1 MKNNRKMLINILVL
15 AVLACLVLAGCG
27 SPTSVQAE
35 PIGLEA
41 AKAVALE
48 DAGLSA
54 SAVSFTTTGLDRQG
68 DTEYYA
74 IDFTSGDSSYQ
85 YDIDAISGR
94 VIECRINQGTSL
106 AAQPQATQTPQT
118 AQTAQTS
125 PAPGTQSSQTPSAQ
139 TQSSGELIGEEAA
152 RDAALEHAGLTESQ
166 VTFLKTKL
174 DREDGRQVYEVEFY
188 TQDYKEY
195 DYEIDA
201 LTGEVRSFDYDVE
214 TYFQTSGNSGTGTE
228 LTAEEAKALAL
239 SQVPGA
245 TESDIIEFKTDRD
258 DGRIEYEGE
267 ILYSGMKY
275 EFEIDGYSGA
285 IRSWEVEKAHHW

>member
-1 MKNNRKMLINILVL
+1 MKNNKKRIINILVVT
-15 AVLACLVLAGCG
+15 VLACLILAGCG
-27 SPTSVQAE
+27 SPTSVKAQ

-54 SAVSFTTTGLDRQG
+54 SAVSFSTTGLDRQG

-74 IDFTSGDSSYQ
+74 IDFTSGDSSYE

-94 VIECRINQGTSL
+94 VIECRVSQGTVA
-106 AAQPQATQTPQT
+106 AAQPQASAQPQT
-118 AQTAQTS
+118 TA
-125 PAPGTQSSQTPSAQ
+125 APSNSQTGTKTSQ
-139 TQSSGELIGEEAA
+139 TGTQSSGELIGEQAA
-152 RDAALEHAGLTESQ
+152 RDAALKHAGLSDSQ

-201 LTGEVRSFDYDVE
+201 LTGEVRSYDYDVE

-285 IRSWEVEKAHHW
+285 IRSWEVESYSHHW

>member
-1 MKNNRKMLINILVL
+1 MKNNKKRIINILVV
-15 AVLACLVLAGCG
+15 AVLACLILAGCG
-27 SPTSVQAE
+27 SPTSVKAQ

-54 SAVSFTTTGLDRQG
+54 SQVSFSTTGLDRQG

-74 IDFTSGDSSYQ
+74 IDFTSGDSSYE

-94 VIECRINQGTSL
+94 VIECRISQGTVS
-106 AAQPQATQTPQT
+106 AAQPQASAQPQT
-118 AQTAQTS
+118 TS
-125 PAPGTQSSQTPSAQ
+125 APGSSQSSQTG
-139 TQSSGELIGEEAA
+139 TQSSGELIGEQAA
-152 RDAALEHAGLTESQ
+152 RDAALEHAGLSDSQ

-201 LTGEVRSFDYDVE
+201 LTGEVRSYDYDVE

-239 SQVPGA
+239 AQVPGA

-275 EFEIDGYSGA
+275 EFEIDAYSGT
-285 IRSWEVEKAHHW
+285 IRSWEAEKAGLW

>member
-1 MKNNRKMLINILVL
+1 MKNNKKRIINILVVT
-15 AVLACLVLAGCG
+15 VLACLILAGCG
-27 SPTSVQAE
+27 SPTSVKAQ

-54 SAVSFTTTGLDRQG
+54 SAVSFSTTGLDRQG

-74 IDFTSGDSSYQ
+74 IDFTSGDSSYE

-94 VIECRINQGTSL
+94 VIECRISQGTVS
-106 AAQPQATQTPQT
+106 AAQPQTT
-118 AQTAQTS
+118 A
-125 PAPGTQSSQTPSAQ
+125 APSNSQTG
-139 TQSSGELIGEEAA
+139 TQSSGELIGEQAA
-152 RDAALEHAGLTESQ
+152 RDAALKHAGLSDSQ

-201 LTGEVRSFDYDVE
+201 LTGEVRSYDYDVE

-285 IRSWEVEKAHHW
+285 IRSWEVESYSHHW

>member
-174 DREDGRQVYEVEFY
+174 DREDGRQVYEVEVY

-201 LTGEVRSFDYDVE
+201 LTGEVYSYDYDAE
-214 TYFQTSGNSGTGTE
+214 TYFQSSGSGSE
-228 LTAEEAKALAL
+228 ITAEEAKTLALA
-239 SQVPGA
+239 QVPGA
-245 TESDIIEFKTDRD
+245 AESDIIEFETDRD

-285 IRSWEVEKAHHW
+285 IRSWEAEKASRW

>member
-1 MKNNRKMLINILVL
+1 MKNNKKRIINILVV
-15 AVLACLVLAGCG
+15 AVLACLILAGCG
-27 SPTSVQAE
+27 SPTSVKAQ

-41 AKAVALE
+41 AKAVALD

-94 VIECRINQGTSL
+94 VIECRISQGTVS
-106 AAQPQATQTPQT
+106 AAQPQASAQPQT
-118 AQTAQTS
+118 TS
-125 PAPGTQSSQTPSAQ
+125 APGSTQSSQSSSVQ
-139 TQSSGELIGEEAA
+139 TQSSGELIGEQAA
-152 RDAALEHAGLTESQ
+152 RDAALEHAGLSDSQ

-188 TQDYKEY
+188 TEDYKEY

-201 LTGEVRSFDYDVE
+201 LTGEVYSYDYDAE
-214 TYFQTSGNSGTGTE
+214 TYFQSSGSDSE
-228 LTAEEAKALAL
+228 ITAEEAKALAL
-239 SQVPGA
+239 AQVPGA

-285 IRSWEVEKAHHW
+285 IRSWEVETARR

>member
-1 MKNNRKMLINILVL
+1 MKNNKKRIINILVVT
-15 AVLACLVLAGCG
+15 VLACLILAGCG
-27 SPTSVQAE
+27 SPTSVKAQ

-54 SAVSFTTTGLDRQG
+54 SAVSFSTTGLDRQG

-106 AAQPQATQTPQT
+106 AAQPQATQT
-118 AQTAQTS
+118 
-125 PAPGTQSSQTPSAQ
+125 
-139 TQSSGELIGEEAA
+139 QSSGELIGEKAA

-174 DREDGRQVYEVEFY
+174 DREDGRQIYEVEFY

-201 LTGEVRSFDYDVE
+201 LTGEVYSYDYDVE
-214 TYFQTSGNSGTGTE
+214 TYFQSSGSGSE
-228 LTAEEAKALAL
+228 ITAEEAKALAL
-239 SQVPGA
+239 AQVPGA

-285 IRSWEVEKAHHW
+285 IRSWEVESYSHHW

>member
-15 AVLACLVLAGCG
+15 AVLACFVLAGCG
-27 SPTSVQAE
+27 SPTSVQAQ

-94 VIECRINQGTSL
+94 VIECRISEGTAL
-106 AAQPQATQTPQT
+106 AAQTTAQPQT
-118 AQTAQTS
+118 TS
-125 PAPGTQSSQTPSAQ
+125 APAAQSSSAQ
-139 TQSSGELIGEEAA
+139 TQSSGELIGEQAA

-174 DREDGRQVYEVEFY
+174 DREDGRQVYEVELY

-201 LTGEVRSFDYDVE
+201 LTGEVYSYDYDVE
-214 TYFQTSGNSGTGTE
+214 TYFQSSGSGSKI
-228 LTAEEAKALAL
+228 TAEEAKALAL
-239 SQVPGA
+239 AQVPGA
-245 TESDIIEFKTDRD
+245 AESDIIEFKTDRD

-267 ILYSGMKY
+267 IIYSGMKY
-275 EFEIDGYSGA
+275 EFEIDAYSGA

>member
-15 AVLACLVLAGCG
+15 AVLACFVLAGCG

-94 VIECRINQGTSL
+94 VIECRISQGTVA
-106 AAQPQATQTPQT
+106 AAQPQTT
-118 AQTAQTS
+118 A
-125 PAPGTQSSQTPSAQ
+125 APSNSQTGTKTSQ
-139 TQSSGELIGEEAA
+139 TGTQSSGELIGEQAA
-152 RDAALEHAGLTESQ
+152 RDAALKHAGLSDSQ

-201 LTGEVRSFDYDVE
+201 LTGEVRSYDYDVE

-267 ILYSGMKY
+267 IVYSGMKY

-285 IRSWEVEKAHHW
+285 IRSWEVEKASRW

>member
-1 MKNNRKMLINILVL
+1 MKNNKKRIINILVV
-15 AVLACLVLAGCG
+15 AVLACLILAGCG
-27 SPTSVQAE
+27 SPTSVKAQ

-54 SAVSFTTTGLDRQG
+54 SAVSFSTTGLDRQG

-94 VIECRINQGTSL
+94 VIECRISQGTAS
-106 AAQPQATQTPQT
+106 AAM
-118 AQTAQTS
+118 AQSNAQTS
-125 PAPGTQSSQTPSAQ
+125 QTQATAAPGSTQSSQTG
-139 TQSSGELIGEEAA
+139 TQSSGELIGEQAA
-152 RDAALEHAGLTESQ
+152 RDAALEHAGLSDSQ

-201 LTGEVRSFDYDVE
+201 LTGEVRSYDYDAE

-239 SQVPGA
+239 AQVPGA
-245 TESDIIEFKTDRD
+245 TESDIIKFETDRD

-275 EFEIDGYSGA
+275 EFEIDAYSGS
-285 IRSWEVEKAHHW
+285 IRSWEAEKDKVE

>member
-1 MKNNRKMLINILVL
+1 MKNKRTIFVL
-15 AVLACLVLAGCG
+15 AALACLILAGCG

-74 IDFTSGDSSYQ
+74 IDLTSGDSSYQ

-94 VIECRINQGTSL
+94 VIECRISQGTAS
-106 AAQPQATQTPQT
+106 AAMAQSNAQASQTQAASSSGT
-118 AQTAQTS
+118 
-125 PAPGTQSSQTPSAQ
+125 TQSSSVQ
-139 TQSSGELIGEEAA
+139 TQSSGELIGEQAA

-174 DREDGRQVYEVEFY
+174 DREDGRQIYEVEFY
-188 TQDYKEY
+188 TEDYKEY

-201 LTGEVRSFDYDVE
+201 LTGEVYSYDYDVE
-214 TYFQTSGNSGTGTE
+214 TYFQSSGSGSE
-228 LTAEEAKALAL
+228 ITAEEAKALAL
-239 SQVPGA
+239 AQVPGA
-245 TESDIIEFKTDRD
+245 TESDIIKFETDRD

-275 EFEIDGYSGA
+275 EFEIDAYSGT
-285 IRSWEVEKAHHW
+285 IRSWEAEPVRQ

>member
-1 MKNNRKMLINILVL
+1 MKNNKKRIINILVVT
-15 AVLACLVLAGCG
+15 VLACLILAGCG
-27 SPTSVQAE
+27 SPTSVKAQ

-54 SAVSFTTTGLDRQG
+54 SAVSFSTTGLDRQG

-74 IDFTSGDSSYQ
+74 IDFTSGDSSYE

-94 VIECRINQGTSL
+94 VIECRISQGTVA
-106 AAQPQATQTPQT
+106 AAQPQTT
-118 AQTAQTS
+118 A
-125 PAPGTQSSQTPSAQ
+125 APSNSQTGTKTSQ
-139 TQSSGELIGEEAA
+139 TGTQSSGELIGEQAA
-152 RDAALEHAGLTESQ
+152 RDAALKHAGLSDSQ

-201 LTGEVRSFDYDVE
+201 LTGEVYSYDYDVE
-214 TYFQTSGNSGTGTE
+214 TYFQSSGSGSE
-228 LTAEEAKALAL
+228 ITAEEAKALAL
-239 SQVPGA
+239 AQVPGA

-285 IRSWEVEKAHHW
+285 IRSWEVESYSHHW

>member
-15 AVLACLVLAGCG
+15 AVLACFVLAGCG
-27 SPTSVQAE
+27 SPTSVQAQ

-152 RDAALEHAGLTESQ
+152 KTAALEHAGLSDSQ

-174 DREDGRQVYEVEFY
+174 DREDGRQIYEVEFY

-201 LTGEVRSFDYDVE
+201 LTGEVYSYDYDVE
-214 TYFQTSGNSGTGTE
+214 TYFQSSGSGSE
-228 LTAEEAKALAL
+228 ITAEEAKALAL
-239 SQVPGA
+239 AQVPGA
-245 TESDIIEFKTDRD
+245 AESDIIKFETDRD

-275 EFEIDGYSGA
+275 EFEIDAYSGT
-285 IRSWEVEKAHHW
+285 IRSWEAEKAGLW

>member
-1 MKNNRKMLINILVL
+1 MKNNKKRIINILVV
-15 AVLACLVLAGCG
+15 AVLACLILAGCG
-27 SPTSVQAE
+27 APTSVKAQ

-54 SAVSFTTTGLDRQG
+54 SAVSFSTTGLDRQG

-74 IDFTSGDSSYQ
+74 IDFTSGDSSYE

-94 VIECRINQGTSL
+94 VIECRISQGTVS
-106 AAQPQATQTPQT
+106 AAQPQASAQPQT
-118 AQTAQTS
+118 TS
-125 PAPGTQSSQTPSAQ
+125 APGSSQSSQTG
-139 TQSSGELIGEEAA
+139 TQSSGELIGEQAA
-152 RDAALEHAGLTESQ
+152 RDAALEHAGLSDSQ

-201 LTGEVRSFDYDVE
+201 LTGEVRSYDYDVE
-214 TYFQTSGNSGTGTE
+214 TYFQTSGNSETGTE

-239 SQVPGA
+239 AQVPGA

-275 EFEIDGYSGA
+275 EFEIDAYSGT
-285 IRSWEVEKAHHW
+285 IRSWEAEKAGLW

>member
-15 AVLACLVLAGCG
+15 AVLACLGLAGCG

-139 TQSSGELIGEEAA
+139 TQSSGELIGEQAA

-201 LTGEVRSFDYDVE
+201 LTGEVYSYDYDVE
-214 TYFQTSGNSGTGTE
+214 TYFQSSGSGSE
-228 LTAEEAKALAL
+228 ITAEEAKALAL
-239 SQVPGA
+239 AQVPGA
-245 TESDIIEFKTDRD
+245 AESDIIEFKTDRD

-267 ILYSGMKY
+267 IIYSGMKY
-275 EFEIDGYSGA
+275 EFEIDGYSGT

>member
-1 MKNNRKMLINILVL
+1 MKNNKKRIINILVV
-15 AVLACLVLAGCG
+15 AVLACLILAGCG
-27 SPTSVQAE
+27 SPTSVKAQ

-54 SAVSFTTTGLDRQG
+54 SAVSFSTTGLDRQG

-74 IDFTSGDSSYQ
+74 IDFTSGDSSYE

-94 VIECRINQGTSL
+94 VIECRISQGTVS
-106 AAQPQATQTPQT
+106 AAQPQASAQPQT
-118 AQTAQTS
+118 TS
-125 PAPGTQSSQTPSAQ
+125 APGSSQSSQTG
-139 TQSSGELIGEEAA
+139 TQSSGELIGEQAA
-152 RDAALEHAGLTESQ
+152 RDAALEHAGLSDSQ

-201 LTGEVRSFDYDVE
+201 LTGEVYSYDYDAE
-214 TYFQTSGNSGTGTE
+214 TYFQSSGSDSE
-228 LTAEEAKALAL
+228 ITAEEAKALAL
-239 SQVPGA
+239 AQVPGA

-285 IRSWEVEKAHHW
+285 IRSWEVESYTHHW

>member
-1 MKNNRKMLINILVL
+1 MKNNKKRIINILVV
-15 AVLACLVLAGCG
+15 AVLACLILAGCG
-27 SPTSVQAE
+27 SPTSVKAQ

-54 SAVSFTTTGLDRQG
+54 SAVSFSTTGLDRQG

-74 IDFTSGDSSYQ
+74 IDFTSGDSSYE

-94 VIECRINQGTSL
+94 VIECRISQGTVS
-106 AAQPQATQTPQT
+106 AAQPQT
-118 AQTAQTS
+118 TS
-125 PAPGTQSSQTPSAQ
+125 APGSSQSSQTG
-139 TQSSGELIGEEAA
+139 TQSSGELIGEQAA
-152 RDAALEHAGLTESQ
+152 RDAALEHAGLSDSQ

-201 LTGEVRSFDYDVE
+201 LTGEVRSYDYDVE
-214 TYFQTSGNSGTGTE
+214 TYFQTSGYSGTGTE

-239 SQVPGA
+239 AQVPGA

-285 IRSWEVEKAHHW
+285 IRSWEVETARR

>member
-1 MKNNRKMLINILVL
+1 MKNNKKRIINILVV
-15 AVLACLVLAGCG
+15 AVLACLILAGCG
-27 SPTSVQAE
+27 SPTSVKAQ

-54 SAVSFTTTGLDRQG
+54 SAVSFSTTGLDRQG

-94 VIECRINQGTSL
+94 VIECRISQGTAS
-106 AAQPQATQTPQT
+106 AAM
-118 AQTAQTS
+118 AQSNAQTS
-125 PAPGTQSSQTPSAQ
+125 QTQATAAPGSSQSSQTG
-139 TQSSGELIGEEAA
+139 TQSSGELIGEQAA
-152 RDAALEHAGLTESQ
+152 RDAALEHAGLSDSQ

-188 TQDYKEY
+188 TEDYKEY

-201 LTGEVRSFDYDVE
+201 LTGEVYSYDYDAE
-214 TYFQTSGNSGTGTE
+214 TYFQSSGSDSE
-228 LTAEEAKALAL
+228 ITAEEAKTLALA
-239 SQVPGA
+239 QVPGA

-285 IRSWEVEKAHHW
+285 IRSWEVETARR

>member
-1 MKNNRKMLINILVL
+1 MKNNKKRIINILVV
-15 AVLACLVLAGCG
+15 AVLACLILAGCG
-27 SPTSVQAE
+27 SPTSVKAQ

-54 SAVSFTTTGLDRQG
+54 SAVSFSTTGLDRQG

-74 IDFTSGDSSYQ
+74 IDFTSGDSSYE

-94 VIECRINQGTSL
+94 VIECRISQGTVS
-106 AAQPQATQTPQT
+106 AAQPQASAQPQT
-118 AQTAQTS
+118 TS
-125 PAPGTQSSQTPSAQ
+125 APGSSQSSQTG
-139 TQSSGELIGEEAA
+139 TQSSGELIGEQAA
-152 RDAALEHAGLTESQ
+152 RDAALEHAGLSDSQ

-188 TQDYKEY
+188 TEDYKEY

-201 LTGEVRSFDYDVE
+201 LTGEVYSYDYDAE
-214 TYFQTSGNSGTGTE
+214 TYFQSSGSDSE
-228 LTAEEAKALAL
+228 ITAEEAKTLALA
-239 SQVPGA
+239 QVPGA
-245 TESDIIEFKTDRD
+245 TESDIIEFKTDRE

-285 IRSWEVEKAHHW
+285 IRSWEVETARR

>member
-1 MKNNRKMLINILVL
+1 MKNKMKIFVL
-15 AVLACLVLAGCG
+15 AALACLILAGCG

-54 SAVSFTTTGLDRQG
+54 SAVSFSTTGLDRQG

-74 IDFTSGDSSYQ
+74 IDFTSGDSSYE

-94 VIECRINQGTSL
+94 VIECRISQGTVS
-106 AAQPQATQTPQT
+106 AAQPQASAQPQT
-118 AQTAQTS
+118 TS
-125 PAPGTQSSQTPSAQ
+125 APGSSQSSQTG
-139 TQSSGELIGEEAA
+139 TQSSGELIGEQAA
-152 RDAALEHAGLTESQ
+152 RDAALEHAGLSDSQ

-201 LTGEVRSFDYDVE
+201 LTGEVRSYDYDVE

-228 LTAEEAKALAL
+228 LTAE
-239 SQVPGA
+239 VPGA

-258 DGRIEYEGE
+258 DGRI
-267 ILYSGMKY
+267 
-275 EFEIDGYSGA
+275 
-285 IRSWEVEKAHHW
+285 

>member
-1 MKNNRKMLINILVL
+1 MKNNKKRIINILVV
-15 AVLACLVLAGCG
+15 AVLACLILAGCG
-27 SPTSVQAE
+27 SPTSVKAQ

-41 AKAVALE
+41 AKAVALD

-94 VIECRINQGTSL
+94 VIECRISQGTAS
-106 AAQPQATQTPQT
+106 AAM
-118 AQTAQTS
+118 AQSNAQTS
-125 PAPGTQSSQTPSAQ
+125 QTQTAAAPGSTQSSQSSSVQ
-139 TQSSGELIGEEAA
+139 TQSSGELIGEQAA
-152 RDAALEHAGLTESQ
+152 RDAALEHAGLSDSQ

-188 TQDYKEY
+188 TEDYKEY

-201 LTGEVRSFDYDVE
+201 LIGEVYSYDYDAE
-214 TYFQTSGNSGTGTE
+214 TYFQSSGSDSE
-228 LTAEEAKALAL
+228 ITAEEAKALAL
-239 SQVPGA
+239 AQVPGA

-285 IRSWEVEKAHHW
+285 IRSWEVETARR

>member
-1 MKNNRKMLINILVL
+1 MKNKMKIFVL

-27 SPTSVQAE
+27 SPTSVQAQ

-54 SAVSFTTTGLDRQG
+54 SQVSFTTTGLDRQG

-74 IDFTSGDSSYQ
+74 IDFTSGDSSYE

-94 VIECRINQGTSL
+94 VIECRVSQGTVA
-106 AAQPQATQTPQT
+106 AAQPQASAQPQT
-118 AQTAQTS
+118 TA
-125 PAPGTQSSQTPSAQ
+125 APGNSQTGI
-139 TQSSGELIGEEAA
+139 QSSGELIGEQAA
-152 RDAALEHAGLTESQ
+152 RDAALEHAGLSDSQ

-201 LTGEVRSFDYDVE
+201 LTGEIRSYDYDVE

-239 SQVPGA
+239 AQVPGA
-245 TESDIIEFKTDRD
+245 AESDIIEFKTDRD

-285 IRSWEVEKAHHW
+285 IRSWEAEAVRR

>member
-1 MKNNRKMLINILVL
+1 MKNNKKRIINILVVT
-15 AVLACLVLAGCG
+15 VLACLILAGCG
-27 SPTSVQAE
+27 SPTSVKAQ

-54 SAVSFTTTGLDRQG
+54 SAVSFSTTGLDRQG

-74 IDFTSGDSSYQ
+74 IDFTSGDSSYE

-94 VIECRINQGTSL
+94 VIECRISQGTVA
-106 AAQPQATQTPQT
+106 AAQPQTT
-118 AQTAQTS
+118 A
-125 PAPGTQSSQTPSAQ
+125 APSNSQTGTKTSQ
-139 TQSSGELIGEEAA
+139 TGTQSSGELIGEQAA
-152 RDAALEHAGLTESQ
+152 RDAALEHAGLSDSQ
-166 VTFLKTKL
+166 VTFLKTRL
-174 DREDGRQVYEVEFY
+174 DWEDGRQVYEVEFY

-201 LTGEVRSFDYDVE
+201 LTGDVRSYDYDVE

-228 LTAEEAKALAL
+228 LTVEEAKALAL

-245 TESDIIEFKTDRD
+245 AESDIIEFKTDRD

-267 ILYSGMKY
+267 IVYSGMKY

-285 IRSWEVEKAHHW
+285 IRSWEVEKASRW

>member
-1 MKNNRKMLINILVL
+1 MKNNKKRIINILVV
-15 AVLACLVLAGCG
+15 AVLACLILAGCG
-27 SPTSVQAE
+27 SPTSVKAQ

-54 SAVSFTTTGLDRQG
+54 SAVSFSTTGLDRQG

-74 IDFTSGDSSYQ
+74 IDFTSGDSSYE

-94 VIECRINQGTSL
+94 VIECRISQGTAS
-106 AAQPQATQTPQT
+106 AAQPQASAQPQT
-118 AQTAQTS
+118 TS
-125 PAPGTQSSQTPSAQ
+125 APGSSQSSQTG
-139 TQSSGELIGEEAA
+139 TQSSGELIGEQAA
-152 RDAALEHAGLTESQ
+152 RDAALEHAGLSDSQ

-201 LTGEVRSFDYDVE
+201 LTGEVRSYDYDVE

-245 TESDIIEFKTDRD
+245 AESDIIEFKTDRD

-275 EFEIDGYSGA
+275 EFEIDAYSGT
-285 IRSWEVEKAHHW
+285 IRSWEAEKAGLW

>member
-1 MKNNRKMLINILVL
+1 MKNNKKRIINILVV
-15 AVLACLVLAGCG
+15 AVLACLILAGCG
-27 SPTSVQAE
+27 SPTSVKAQ

-54 SAVSFTTTGLDRQG
+54 SAVSFSTTGLDRQG

-74 IDFTSGDSSYQ
+74 IDFTSGDSSYE

-94 VIECRINQGTSL
+94 VIECRISQGTVS
-106 AAQPQATQTPQT
+106 AAQPQASAQPQT
-118 AQTAQTS
+118 TS
-125 PAPGTQSSQTPSAQ
+125 APGSSQSSQTG
-139 TQSSGELIGEEAA
+139 TQSSGELIGEQAA
-152 RDAALEHAGLTESQ
+152 RDAALEHAGLSDSQ

-201 LTGEVRSFDYDVE
+201 LTGEVYSYDYDAE
-214 TYFQTSGNSGTGTE
+214 TYFQSSGSDSE
-228 LTAEEAKALAL
+228 ITAEEAKTLALA
-239 SQVPGA
+239 QVPGA
-245 TESDIIEFKTDRD
+245 TESDIIEFKTDRE

-285 IRSWEVEKAHHW
+285 IRSWEVETARR

>member
-1 MKNNRKMLINILVL
+1 MNNNKKRIINILVV
-15 AVLACLVLAGCG
+15 AVLACLILAGCG
-27 SPTSVQAE
+27 SPTSVKAQ

-54 SAVSFTTTGLDRQG
+54 SAVSFSTTGLDRQG

-74 IDFTSGDSSYQ
+74 IDFTSGDSSYE

-94 VIECRINQGTSL
+94 VIECRISQGTVS
-106 AAQPQATQTPQT
+106 AAQPQASAQPQT
-118 AQTAQTS
+118 TS
-125 PAPGTQSSQTPSAQ
+125 APGSSQSSQTG
-139 TQSSGELIGEEAA
+139 TQSSGELIGEQAA
-152 RDAALEHAGLTESQ
+152 RNAALEHAGLSDSQ

-188 TQDYKEY
+188 TEDYKEY

-201 LTGEVRSFDYDVE
+201 LTGEVYSYDYDAE
-214 TYFQTSGNSGTGTE
+214 TYFQSSGNSGTGTE

-239 SQVPGA
+239 AQVPGA

-285 IRSWEVEKAHHW
+285 IRSWEVETARR

>member
-15 AVLACLVLAGCG
+15 AVLACFVLAGCG

-54 SAVSFTTTGLDRQG
+54 SAVSFTITGLDRQG

-152 RDAALEHAGLTESQ
+152 RDAALEHAGLSDSQ

-188 TQDYKEY
+188 TEDYKEY

-201 LTGEVRSFDYDVE
+201 LTGEVYSYDYDAE
-214 TYFQTSGNSGTGTE
+214 TYFQSSGSGSEITE
-228 LTAEEAKALAL
+228 EEAKALAL
-239 SQVPGA
+239 AQVPGA
-245 TESDIIEFKTDRD
+245 TESDIIKFETDRD

-275 EFEIDGYSGA
+275 EFEIDAYSGT
-285 IRSWEVEKAHHW
+285 IRSWEAEKAGLW

>member
-1 MKNNRKMLINILVL
+1 MKNKRKRLINILVL

-27 SPTSVQAE
+27 SPTSVQAQ

-85 YDIDAISGR
+85 YDIDSISGR
-94 VIECRINQGTSL
+94 VIECRISEGTAL
-106 AAQPQATQTPQT
+106 AAQTTAQPQT
-118 AQTAQTS
+118 TS
-125 PAPGTQSSQTPSAQ
+125 APAAQSSSAQ
-139 TQSSGELIGEEAA
+139 TQSSGELIGEQAA

-201 LTGEVRSFDYDVE
+201 LTGEVYSYDYDVE
-214 TYFQTSGNSGTGTE
+214 TYFQSSGSGSE
-228 LTAEEAKALAL
+228 ITAEEAKALAL

-285 IRSWEVEKAHHW
+285 IRSWEAESSHH

>member
-1 MKNNRKMLINILVL
+1 MKNKKRLINILVL
-15 AVLACLVLAGCG
+15 AVLACLVLAGCS
-27 SPTSVQAE
+27 SPTSVQAQ

-54 SAVSFTTTGLDRQG
+54 SQVSFTTTGLDRQG

-94 VIECRINQGTSL
+94 VIECRISQGTAL
-106 AAQPQATQTPQT
+106 AAQDGSQTQAASTP
-118 AQTAQTS
+118 AA
-125 PAPGTQSSQTPSAQ
+125 QSSSAQ
-139 TQSSGELIGEEAA
+139 TQSSGELIGEQAA

-201 LTGEVRSFDYDVE
+201 LTGEVYSYDYDAE
-214 TYFQTSGNSGTGTE
+214 TYFQSSGSGSE
-228 LTAEEAKALAL
+228 ITAEEAKALAL
-239 SQVPGA
+239 AQVPGA

-275 EFEIDGYSGA
+275 EFEIDAYSGA
-285 IRSWEVEKAHHW
+285 IRSWEAEKAGLWG

>member
-1 MKNNRKMLINILVL
+1 MKNNKKRIINILVV

-27 SPTSVQAE
+27 SPTSVKAQ

-54 SAVSFTTTGLDRQG
+54 SAVSFSTTGLDRQG

-74 IDFTSGDSSYQ
+74 IDFTSGDSSYE

-94 VIECRINQGTSL
+94 VIECRISQGTVS
-106 AAQPQATQTPQT
+106 AAQPQASAQPQT
-118 AQTAQTS
+118 TS
-125 PAPGTQSSQTPSAQ
+125 APGSSQSSQTG
-139 TQSSGELIGEEAA
+139 TQSSGELIGEQAA
-152 RDAALEHAGLTESQ
+152 RDAALEHAGLSDSQ

-188 TQDYKEY
+188 TEDYKEY

-201 LTGEVRSFDYDVE
+201 LTGEVYSYDYDAE
-214 TYFQTSGNSGTGTE
+214 TYFQSSGSDSE
-228 LTAEEAKALAL
+228 ITAEEAKTLALA
-239 SQVPGA
+239 QVPGA

-285 IRSWEVEKAHHW
+285 IRSWEVETARR

>member
-1 MKNNRKMLINILVL
+1 MKNKMKIFVL
-15 AVLACLVLAGCG
+15 AALACLILAGCG
-27 SPTSVQAE
+27 SPTSVQAQ

-41 AKAVALE
+41 AKAVALD

-94 VIECRINQGTSL
+94 VIECRISQGTAS
-106 AAQPQATQTPQT
+106 AAM
-118 AQTAQTS
+118 AQSNAQTS
-125 PAPGTQSSQTPSAQ
+125 QTQTTAAPGSTQSSQSSSVQ
-139 TQSSGELIGEEAA
+139 TQSSGELIGEQAA
-152 RDAALEHAGLTESQ
+152 RDAALEHAGLIDSQ

-188 TQDYKEY
+188 TEDYKEY

-201 LTGEVRSFDYDVE
+201 LTGEVYSYDYDAE
-214 TYFQTSGNSGTGTE
+214 TYFQSSGSDSE
-228 LTAEEAKALAL
+228 ITAEEAKTLALA
-239 SQVPGA
+239 QVPGA
-245 TESDIIEFKTDRD
+245 TESDIIKFETDRD

-275 EFEIDGYSGA
+275 EFEIDAYSGT
-285 IRSWEVEKAHHW
+285 IRSWEAEKAGLWG

>member
-1 MKNNRKMLINILVL
+1 MKNKMKIFVL
-15 AVLACLVLAGCG
+15 AALACLILAGCG
-27 SPTSVQAE
+27 SPTSVQAQ

-74 IDFTSGDSSYQ
+74 IDFTSGESSYE

-94 VIECRINQGTSL
+94 VIECRISQGTAL
-106 AAQPQATQTPQT
+106 AAQTGTQPQASAQPKTT
-118 AQTAQTS
+118 AS
-125 PAPGTQSSQTPSAQ
+125 PGSSQNSSAQ
-139 TQSSGELIGEEAA
+139 TQSSGELIGEQAA

-188 TQDYKEY
+188 TEDYREY

-201 LTGEVRSFDYDVE
+201 LAGEVYSYDYDVE
-214 TYFQTSGNSGTGTE
+214 TYFQSSGSGSE
-228 LTAEEAKALAL
+228 ITAEEAKALAL
-239 SQVPGA
+239 AQVPGA
-245 TESDIIEFKTDRD
+245 AESDIIKFETDRD

-285 IRSWEVEKAHHW
+285 IRSWEAEAVRR

>member
-1 MKNNRKMLINILVL
+1 MKNNKKRIINILVVT
-15 AVLACLVLAGCG
+15 VLACLILAGCG
-27 SPTSVQAE
+27 SPTSVKAE

-54 SAVSFTTTGLDRQG
+54 SAVSFSTTGLDRQG

-74 IDFTSGDSSYQ
+74 IDFTSGDSSYE

-94 VIECRINQGTSL
+94 VIECRISQGTAS
-106 AAQPQATQTPQT
+106 AAQPQASAQPQT
-118 AQTAQTS
+118 TA
-125 PAPGTQSSQTPSAQ
+125 APGGSQSGQTG
-139 TQSSGELIGEEAA
+139 TQSSGELIGEQAA
-152 RDAALEHAGLTESQ
+152 RDAALEHAGLSDSQ
-166 VTFLKTKL
+166 VTFLKTRL

-201 LTGEVRSFDYDVE
+201 LTGEVRSYDYDVE

-245 TESDIIEFKTDRD
+245 AESDIIEFKTDRD

-267 ILYSGMKY
+267 IVYSGMKY

-285 IRSWEVEKAHHW
+285 IRSWEVEKASRW

>member
-1 MKNNRKMLINILVL
+1 MKNNKKRIINILVV
-15 AVLACLVLAGCG
+15 AVLACLILAGCG
-27 SPTSVQAE
+27 SPTSVKAQ

-54 SAVSFTTTGLDRQG
+54 SAVSFSTTGLDRQG

-74 IDFTSGDSSYQ
+74 IDFTSGDSSYE

-94 VIECRINQGTSL
+94 VIECRISQGTVS
-106 AAQPQATQTPQT
+106 AAQPQASAQPQT
-118 AQTAQTS
+118 TS
-125 PAPGTQSSQTPSAQ
+125 APGSSQSSQTG
-139 TQSSGELIGEEAA
+139 TQSSGELIGEQAA
-152 RDAALEHAGLTESQ
+152 RNAALEHAGLSDSQ

-188 TQDYKEY
+188 TEDYKEY

-201 LTGEVRSFDYDVE
+201 LTGEVYSYDYDAE
-214 TYFQTSGNSGTGTE
+214 TYFQSSGNSGTGTE

-239 SQVPGA
+239 AQVPGA

-285 IRSWEVEKAHHW
+285 IRSWEVETARR

>member
-15 AVLACLVLAGCG
+15 AVLACFVLAGCG

-74 IDFTSGDSSYQ
+74 IDYSSYQ

-125 PAPGTQSSQTPSAQ
+125 PAPGTQSSQTPSVQ
-139 TQSSGELIGEEAA
+139 TQSSGELIGEQAA
-152 RDAALEHAGLTESQ
+152 RDAALEHAGLSDSQ

-188 TQDYKEY
+188 TEDYKEY

-201 LTGEVRSFDYDVE
+201 LTGEVYSYDYDVE
-214 TYFQTSGNSGTGTE
+214 TYFQSSGSGSE
-228 LTAEEAKALAL
+228 ITAEEAKALAL

-245 TESDIIEFKTDRD
+245 AENDIIEFKTDRD

-267 ILYSGMKY
+267 IIYSGMKY
-275 EFEIDGYSGA
+275 EFEIDGYSGT

>member
-1 MKNNRKMLINILVL
+1 MKNKMKIFVL
-15 AVLACLVLAGCG
+15 AALACLILAGCG
-27 SPTSVQAE
+27 SPTSVQAQ

-41 AKAVALE
+41 AKAVALD

-94 VIECRINQGTSL
+94 VIECRISQGTAS
-106 AAQPQATQTPQT
+106 AAM
-118 AQTAQTS
+118 AQSNAQTS
-125 PAPGTQSSQTPSAQ
+125 QTQATAAPGSTQSSSVQ
-139 TQSSGELIGEEAA
+139 TQSSGELIGEQAA
-152 RDAALEHAGLTESQ
+152 RDAALEHAGLSDSQ

-188 TQDYKEY
+188 TEDYKEY

-201 LTGEVRSFDYDVE
+201 LTGEVYSYDYDAE
-214 TYFQTSGNSGTGTE
+214 TYFQSSGSDSE
-228 LTAEEAKALAL
+228 ITAEEAKTLALA
-239 SQVPGA
+239 QVPGA
-245 TESDIIEFKTDRD
+245 AESDIIKFETDRD

-275 EFEIDGYSGA
+275 EFEIDAYSGT
-285 IRSWEVEKAHHW
+285 IRSWEAEKAGLWG